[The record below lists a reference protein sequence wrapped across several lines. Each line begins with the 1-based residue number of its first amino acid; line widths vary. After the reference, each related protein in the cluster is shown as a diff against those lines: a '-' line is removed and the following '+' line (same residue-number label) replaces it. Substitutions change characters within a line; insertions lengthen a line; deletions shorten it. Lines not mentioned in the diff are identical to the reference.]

1 MDSPVRVVHYLNQ
14 FFGGIGGEE
23 HANLPVETRGGA
35 VGPGRA
41 LKQALGDQATIVA
54 TIVAGDNYFVEE
66 EQASAQSAIQAL
78 KQYDADV
85 VVAGPAFDAGRYGLA
100 CAQMCKLAQEQGV
113 SAVTAMTD
121 DNTGIITYGNDVV
134 AIATGTTPTE
144 MRSIMDRLAP
154 VALKLGRGIEL
165 GPADEEGY
173 LPRGVRKPIVR
184 ERVGAA
190 RAVDMIEA
198 RLTGQPFTS
207 EVYVKQYDDVDPPA
221 PISGL
226 SGKTIALVTSGGMVP
241 HGNPDRLG
249 SARAEGFFRYDISG
263 LDELTVGEWESV
275 HGGFNTQWLNTKDPG
290 YALPL
295 RTVRQL
301 ESEGA
306 IGNVY
311 DVYFATT
318 GNQTAVTS
326 AQKMGREI
334 AEELREQKVDA
345 VLLVAT

>member
-1 MDSPVRVVHYLNQ
+1 MDDKIRVVHYVNQ
-14 FFGGIGGEE
+14 FFGGVGGEE
-23 HANLPVETRGGA
+23 HANLPVQTQEGA

-41 LKQALGDQATIVA
+41 LAQAFGDRATIVA

-66 EQASAQSAIQAL
+66 EQASAQAAADAL
-78 KQYDADV
+78 KAHEADV

-100 CAQMCKLAQEQGV
+100 CAQMCKIAQEQGIP
-113 SAVTAMTD
+113 AVTAMTA
-121 DNTGIITYGNDVV
+121 DNTGIITYGSDVV
-134 AIATGTTPTE
+134 AVATGSSPAE
-144 MRSIMDRLAP
+144 MRSIMDSLAQI
-154 VALKLGRGIEL
+154 ALKLGRGEEL
-165 GPADEEGY
+165 GSAEDDGY
-173 LPRGVRKPIVR
+173 LPREVRKPTVR
-184 ERVGAA
+184 AQNGAA
-190 RAVDMIEA
+190 RAVDMMEA
-198 RLTGQPFTS
+198 RLLDQPFNS
-207 EVYVKQYDDVDPPA
+207 EVYVKQYDDVDPPGA
-221 PISGL
+221 ISGL
-226 SGKTIALVTSGGMVP
+226 SEKKIALVTSGGMVP
-241 HGNPDRLG
+241 RGNPDRLV

-301 ESEGA
+301 ESEGT
-306 IGNVY
+306 IGSVY

-326 AQKMGREI
+326 AQRMGREI
-334 AEELREQKVDA
+334 AQELQDKHVDA